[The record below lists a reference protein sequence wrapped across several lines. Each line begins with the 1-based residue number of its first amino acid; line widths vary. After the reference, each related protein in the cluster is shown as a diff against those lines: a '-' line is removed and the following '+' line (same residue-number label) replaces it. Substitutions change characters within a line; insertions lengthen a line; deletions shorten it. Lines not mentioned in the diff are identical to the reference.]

1 MSKGKWAFAIGVLVV
16 LCVAIGVFGWMSIH
30 GIDTRPFLYFF
41 ATAVGPTIGIL
52 WNNRVTGQIAD
63 KVEQIEDNTN
73 GTMAIRIRQIVRS
86 ELQANLKDA
95 VLDNPDVK

>member
-63 KVEQIEDNTN
+63 KVDQIEDNTN
-73 GTMAIRIRQIVRS
+73 GAMSLRIRQIVRS
-86 ELQANLKDA
+86 ELQANLKDS